1 MLQNHLRCAII
12 TVAHLL
18 FWGDF
23 VKKAKKYIY
32 PIVFSMFFVALY
44 EMLVRSSYMFSGR
57 VNNILSACAMLFLM
71 AWIFVVLPFYC
82 VKYSKIIIGEKL
94 KFLFSIYNCIVLGA
108 IPILPF
114 SLQNDGKVVV
124 VFFIWVAIWTFVPLV
139 IRLNFTKKHDDN
151 NSNETGDSVTKV

>member
-1 MLQNHLRCAII
+1 
-12 TVAHLL
+12 
-18 FWGDF
+18 
-23 VKKAKKYIY
+23 
-32 PIVFSMFFVALY
+32 MFFVALY
-44 EMLVRSSYMFSGR
+44 EILVRSSYMFSGR
-57 VNNILSACAMLFLM
+57 ANDILSACAMLFLM
-71 AWIFVVLPFYC
+71 AWIFVILPFYC

-124 VFFIWVAIWTFVPLV
+124 GFFIWVAIWTIVPLILRV
-139 IRLNFTKKHDDN
+139 ISAKKQNHN